1 MKTMGFSIGI
11 IGLPNV
17 GKTTIFN
24 AITSICA
31 EASNYPFCTI
41 EPNVGVVPV
50 KDERLDRIKEII
62 GAESYIPTHI
72 TFIDIAGLVRG
83 ANKGEGL
90 GNKFLSHIREV
101 DGIAHVVRCF
111 DLPNVVHVEGEI
123 DPIRDIEIIKTEILL
138 SDLEIIDKRIEKLSK
153 VHTQE
158 SKRLLQILKDLSELI
173 NNNAP
178 YKAITEL
185 FVPLSEE
192 ERLQIEQMNL
202 ISLKPLFYVANIA
215 EEDAKENKYL
225 PKLLEYAKA
234 EGREVVVISGK
245 LEEELAQLEEE
256 ERKELLTTYGIKEE
270 AVERIISTG
279 YRILDL
285 ITFFTTARK
294 ELKAWTLKRGEKA
307 IKAAGKIHSDMER
320 GFIRA
325 EVIHYDDLI
334 RAGSEQ
340 KARELG
346 LYRLEGRDYEI
357 KDGDI
362 AYFRFKV

>member
-1 MKTMGFSIGI
+1 MGFSIGI

-50 KDERLDRIKEII
+50 KDERLEKIKEII
-62 GAESYIPTHI
+62 KTESYLPTTI

-101 DGIAHVVRCF
+101 DGIAHVIRCF
-111 DLPNVVHVEGEI
+111 DQPEVVHVEGTV
-123 DPIRDIEIIKTEILL
+123 DPVRDVEVIKTELIL
-138 SDLEIIDKRIEKLSK
+138 SDLEIIERRMEKLAKINTPSAKK
-153 VHTQE
+153 VY
-158 SKRLLQILKDLSELI
+158 SVLIKLSEIL
-173 NNNAP
+173 NNG
-178 YKAITEL
+178 KALSDFSEL
-185 FVPLSEE
+185 FSSLTDE
-192 ERLQIEQMNL
+192 ERGQIEELNL
-202 ISLKPLFYVANIA
+202 ISIKPLFYIANVS
-215 EEDAKENKYL
+215 ENELKEKKYL
-225 PKLLEYAKA
+225 PKLLDYAAK
-234 EGREVVVISGK
+234 EGREVVVISGR
-245 LEEELAQLEEE
+245 LEEEMTQFDEE
-256 ERKELLTTYGIKEE
+256 ERQSMLMEYGIEKE
-270 AVERIISTG
+270 AVERIIITG
-279 YRILDL
+279 YKLLDL

-307 IKAAGKIHSDMER
+307 VEAAGKIHSDMER

-325 EVIHYDDLI
+325 EVIHYDDLLK
-334 RAGSEQ
+334 AGSEH

-346 LYRLEGRDYEI
+346 LYRLEGKDYEI
-357 KDGDI
+357 RDGDI
-362 AYFRFKV
+362 VYFRFKV